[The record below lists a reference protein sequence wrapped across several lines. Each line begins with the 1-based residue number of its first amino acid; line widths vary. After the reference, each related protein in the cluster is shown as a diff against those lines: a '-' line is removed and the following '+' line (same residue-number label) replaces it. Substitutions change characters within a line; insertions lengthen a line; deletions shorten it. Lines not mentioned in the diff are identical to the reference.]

1 MFSRE
6 PIVPTKLWGLR
17 AIAPDLEAKI
27 SDHELLANSKSLDPD
42 QLRHP
47 AALIGCAREPHA
59 KLACGVV
66 AKV

>member
-6 PIVPTKLWGLR
+6 PLVPTKLWGLR

-27 SDHELLANSKSLDPD
+27 SDHELLADGEFLDPD

-47 AALIGCAREPHA
+47 AALIGCAREPRA
-59 KLACGVV
+59 RLACGVV